1 MSESPPVHQLHD
13 KDKMQLLNQAIQ
25 HCGSGYKDP
34 LWKVE
39 VGGCSI
45 SLFPD
50 VGNLGII
57 LNTNLSFQL
66 QIHFARKIC
75 LPLSTSKTSPDWR
88 ALFFTKPSR
97 VPSSAAVWT
106 PLMECCSAEFWTDF
120 TSTLFHLHWLPTK
133 LQIFY
138 KVQRIPLLF
147 GSPLL
152 I

>member
-25 HCGSGYKDP
+25 HRGYGYKVL
-34 LWKVE
+34 LWKVK
-39 VGGCSI
+39 VDGCSI
-45 SLFPD
+45 SLSPE

-66 QIHFARKIC
+66 QIYFARKIC

-106 PLMECCSAEFWTDF
+106 PLMECCSGE
-120 TSTLFHLHWLPTK
+120 TSRILDRLHLHSLPSK

-138 KVQRIPLLF
+138 KVQ
-147 GSPLL
+147 
-152 I
+152 